1 MPIEAT
7 VIPQGVPQVGVEVT
21 AETFEKIGT
30 PRVIVPTNNIT
41 IQSGETMQVDG
52 TLVINGT
59 LSGGG
64 LTTAITQGLGSLNDV
79 QLANISQGQSL
90 KWDGSKWTNLDDESG
105 IESWDELADKPT
117 EFPPTAHSHPWNDV
131 TSKPT
136 EFNPVTHNHPWNE
149 ITNKPTE
156 FSPTAHSH
164 EWDTIT
170 SKPTEFNPV
179 SHSHEWDAITS
190 KPTEFVPVSHGHS
203 ISDITNLTATLEG
216 KLDTGDLVTSLV
228 ELSDTNIT
236 SPSDLSTLQYDGV
249 SQKWNAVA
257 QTDFIDSIIDAG
269 YSDAD
274 LHYVSGFDLDGG
286 FA

>member
-1 MPIEAT
+1 MSIEAT

-117 EFPPTAHSHPWNDV
+117 EFPPTAHSHPWN
-131 TSKPT
+131 
-136 EFNPVTHNHPWNE
+136 E

-203 ISDITNLTATLEG
+203 ISDIANLTATLEG

-269 YSDAD
+269 HSDAD